1 MDSMKI
7 LIPMAVYVVI
17 IPVMNVIHQ
26 TVVSIVKDKW
36 LTDYLLVYAK
46 MDTMIKKKL
55 LDNIYANNAL
65 KDMRNVRMKMKENNV
80 KELIE
85 KA

>member
-1 MDSMKI
+1 
-7 LIPMAVYVVI
+7 
-17 IPVMNVIHQ
+17 
-26 TVVSIVKDKW
+26 
-36 LTDYLLVYAK
+36 